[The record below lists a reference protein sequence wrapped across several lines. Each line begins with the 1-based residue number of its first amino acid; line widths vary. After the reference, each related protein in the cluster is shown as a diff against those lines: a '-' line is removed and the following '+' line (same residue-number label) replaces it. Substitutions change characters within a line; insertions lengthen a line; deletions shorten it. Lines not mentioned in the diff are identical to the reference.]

1 MRYLAIIMLTLT
13 LAQGANDRY
22 NTMLFSDSYTEVR
35 KGISLG
41 ADIESR
47 LRDSTPLY
55 DAARKGNLKIV
66 NLLIQRGADVN
77 AVCHGET
84 ALLKVVALGDVK
96 VAREL
101 IKKGAEVNVADEHLG
116 NTPLH
121 YAVRNNQQDMIALLL
136 SRGADMYAQNFK
148 GETPA
153 GKILKDKSVP
163 ALSIENDHLVLKAS
177 SFNLSKGTVAISIE
191 NKTQEFID
199 VSYLAL
205 YMDGNLVTD
214 GSANKKIPPQ
224 SSASVGSLSVP
235 SDVYENAK
243 IRKSGNTSV
252 KYGFAVEYDLSGVRK
267 NLYKSTEAKF
277 KLW

>member
-1 MRYLAIIMLTLT
+1 MRHLIIVMLAFT

-41 ADIESR
+41 ADIEAR

-96 VAREL
+96 VAKEL

-121 YAVRNNQQDMIALLL
+121 YATKNNHKEMIALLL
-136 SRGADMYAQNFK
+136 SRGADMYAPNFR

-163 ALSIENDHLVLKAS
+163 ALSIENEHLVLKAN
-177 SFNLSKGTVAISIE
+177 SFNLSKGTVALSIE
-191 NKTQEFID
+191 NKTQEFLDI
-199 VSYLAL
+199 SHLAL
-205 YMDGNLVTD
+205 YMDGNLITD
-214 GSANKKIPPQ
+214 GNTNKKLPPH
-224 SSASVGSLSVP
+224 SSAGVGSLAIP
-235 SDVYENAK
+235 ADVYEKAK
-243 IRKSGNTSV
+243 IRKSGNTTV
-252 KYGFAVEYDLSGVRK
+252 KYGFAVEYDIGGVRK
-267 NLYKSTEAKF
+267 NLYKSTETQF

>member
-1 MRYLAIIMLTLT
+1 MRYLAIIA
-13 LAQGANDRY
+13 LALALAHGASDRY
-22 NTMLFSDSYTEVR
+22 NMMLFSDSYTEVR
-35 KGISLG
+35 KGLSLG
-41 ADIESR
+41 ADIEAR

-84 ALLKVVALGDVK
+84 ALLKVAALGDVK

-121 YAVRNNQQDMIALLL
+121 YATKANNKEMINLLT
-136 SRGADMYAQNFK
+136 SRGGDMYAPNFR

-153 GKILKDKSVP
+153 GKILKDRTIP
-163 ALSIENDHLVLKAS
+163 AISIENEHLVLRAN
-177 SFNLSKGTVAISIE
+177 SFNLSKGTVAINVE
-191 NKTQEFID
+191 NKTQDFID

-205 YMDGNLVTD
+205 YMDGNLITD
-214 GSANKKIPPQ
+214 GSANKKIAPQ
-224 SSASVGSLSVP
+224 SSASVGSLAIP
-235 SDVYENAK
+235 ADAYESAK
-243 IRKSGNTSV
+243 IRKSGSTTL
-252 KYGFAVEYDLSGVRK
+252 KYGFAVEYDLNGARK
-267 NLYKSTEAKF
+267 TLYKSTEAKF
-277 KLW
+277 RLW